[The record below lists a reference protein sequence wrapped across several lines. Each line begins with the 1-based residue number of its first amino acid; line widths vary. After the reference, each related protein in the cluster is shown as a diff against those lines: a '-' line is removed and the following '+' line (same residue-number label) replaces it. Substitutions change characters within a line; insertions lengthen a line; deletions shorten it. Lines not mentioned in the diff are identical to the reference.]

1 MWNPPAPILFSTHSV
16 HGLIAEQTKG
26 VNRRVTLVWDP
37 MFDIVSC
44 MVVDVVQYPIC
55 NVTRRVR
62 RHVLDDSSALS
73 NSPARKEVFFFRS
86 VC

>member
-1 MWNPPAPILFSTHSV
+1 
-16 HGLIAEQTKG
+16 
-26 VNRRVTLVWDP
+26 

-73 NSPARKEVFFFRS
+73 NSPARKEVFFFSLSLLNGFIEPFRFTLPAKLS
-86 VC
+86 APMVSHCIMRNLRTKIAR